1 MTHHTEAE
9 RATFSVSVLYD
20 AANYTDVVAE
30 SPEAAAIAA
39 EEKFGIVSLCHQCTD
54 DIGLGDI
61 VGAHVYKDGQLV
73 LDTTSE
79 GRITQELADANA
91 RIAELTLELQA
102 ARRAPAAP
110 VPQRRPTL
118 DEVEQALG
126 YHCSAWDC
134 VDPTDLVDAILNLA
148 AAPQPPEA
156 ESKVSQGHF
165 DAAQVQMPEPA
176 GCVVYANGE
185 SHYWDANREC
195 AELFAS
201 SERSRGAPYAFTF
214 ENLYTEQ
221 QVRQL
226 LADNGIGKDKA

>member
-9 RATFSVSVLYD
+9 RAEFEAFASDNGKFPKAIERD
-20 AANYTDVVAE
+20 AKGNYLLMHT
-30 SPEAAAIAA
+30 AI
-39 EEKFGIVSLCHQCTD
+39 GWMWW
-54 DIGLGDI
+54 
-61 VGAHVYKDGQLV
+61 
-73 LDTTSE
+73 
-79 GRITQELADANA
+79 
-91 RIAELTLELQA
+91 QA

-110 VPQRRPTL
+110 VISEAQVLAITTAYEQGVGKGHQSHARKEAITNPYG
-118 DEVEQALG
+118 DEWGCDSAWQMGYDEGREQAERK
-126 YHCSAWDC
+126 
-134 VDPTDLVDAILNLA
+134 A
-148 AAPQPPEA
+148 AAHQPP
-156 ESKVSQGHF
+156 
-165 DAAQVQMPEPA
+165 DAFQTEGGLKSEIRTTSTAPVQMPEPA

-185 SHYWDANREC
+185 SHHWDANREC